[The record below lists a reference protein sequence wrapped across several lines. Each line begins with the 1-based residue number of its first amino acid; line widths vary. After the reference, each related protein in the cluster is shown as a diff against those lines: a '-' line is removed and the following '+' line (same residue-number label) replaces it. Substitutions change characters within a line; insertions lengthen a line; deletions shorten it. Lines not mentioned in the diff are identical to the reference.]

1 VVFLKEKVVKVCKTI
16 APSGVFDTSVKRLR
30 QEFEQCC
37 SSQVE
42 QHINPRPLEAT
53 GVLYDRTLVLMKHVF
68 FATPASKFGHS
79 KQQQVRMTHPQQL
92 QVSTRIVLRKHVC

>member
-1 VVFLKEKVVKVCKTI
+1 METLTKVCKTI
-16 APSGVFDTSVKRLR
+16 APSCVFDTSVKRLR

-37 SSQVE
+37 SVQVE

-53 GVLYDRTLVLMKHVF
+53 GVLLDRTLVLMKDVF

-79 KQQQVRMTHPQQL
+79 KQQQVGMTHPQQL
-92 QVSTRIVLRKHVC
+92 QVSSQIALRKHVC

>member
-1 VVFLKEKVVKVCKTI
+1 MEKLLKVCKTI
-16 APSGVFDTSVKRLR
+16 APSGVFDTSVKRQR

-37 SSQVE
+37 SVQVE

-53 GVLYDRTLVLMKHVF
+53 GVLMDRTPVLMKHVF

-79 KQQQVRMTHPQQL
+79 KQQQVGMTHPQQL
-92 QVSTRIVLRKHVC
+92 EVSTQIALRKHVC